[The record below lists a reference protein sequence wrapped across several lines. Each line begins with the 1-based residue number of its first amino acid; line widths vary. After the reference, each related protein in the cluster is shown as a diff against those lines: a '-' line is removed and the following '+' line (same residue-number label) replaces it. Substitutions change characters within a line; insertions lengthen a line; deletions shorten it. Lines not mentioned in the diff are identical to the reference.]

1 MLTINSSIM
10 NKVINGKLFVNGNL
24 AGVGDTIQ
32 GGDVV
37 RLVADDG
44 YMVKEV
50 RTPPEPYLGFKN
62 SSNSWVW
69 ATVDD
74 WIEKPLSVEI
84 ICPTLSPNTS
94 WLNFAA
100 GFDVN
105 PDYVPVE
112 PEPEPEPVPVFTFT
126 QAHIDDF
133 TNANAKIYIDDVLVT
148 DGTGFFTGDV
158 LTAKADDGYK
168 LNSITYRSST
178 TGGTNYFAVAPDELT
193 ATSSL
198 LNFGSGFNVSTEIDA
213 PPAPVPVFT
222 FTQAHIDDFTN
233 ANAKIYIDD
242 VLVTDGTGFFT
253 GDILTAKADD
263 GYTFS
268 EVASGGASV
277 SYRTGSGSTIYFELG
292 EPAKTA
298 TSDLLYFNSGFNV
311 ETIAILP
318 DVRGYNNVYAL
329 TDDQLRDVTQSRFVV
344 FDGLET
350 IDYGKYIIGLIEL
363 PFEVSP
369 DIIQG
374 ASTVKMGAYNSEIS
388 ATLLKTDTIRLNLG
402 DITVPLVKNSLLDYK
417 NTVAILHLPYAKAI
431 NVDVDYVI
439 GQTVNIEYVINL
451 YDGVAVINLSSS
463 KLGDVFLTVNVD
475 MDISIPFANI
485 ETFPSKNDGK
495 NISLGGDN
503 GVKTPYF
510 EIMRNN
516 AILENGFFTI
526 PIVDETLLSEQNGFI
541 KIDEIDLKVKASKDE
556 KEMIL
561 NTINQGVIIK

>member
-1 MLTINSSIM
+1 MLTINSNIM
-10 NKVINGKLFVNGNL
+10 NKIENGKLFVNDTL
-24 AGVGDTIQ
+24 AGVGDTIK

-44 YMVKEV
+44 YMVRQI

-62 SSNSWVW
+62 SSSAWVW
-69 ATVDD
+69 ATADD
-74 WIEKPLSVEI
+74 WIVEPLSVEM
-84 ICPTLSPNTS
+84 ICPTLKNPAS
-94 WLNFAA
+94 WLDFSA

-105 PDYVPVE
+105 PDYVPIQ
-112 PEPEPEPVPVFTFT
+112 PEPEPVPVFTFT

-133 TNANAKIYIDDVLVT
+133 TNANAKIYI
-148 DGTGFFTGDV
+148 
-158 LTAKADDGYK
+158 A
-168 LNSITYRSST
+168 
-178 TGGTNYFAVAPDELT
+178 
-193 ATSSL
+193 
-198 LNFGSGFNVSTEIDA
+198 
-213 PPAPVPVFT
+213 
-222 FTQAHIDDFTN
+222 
-233 ANAKIYIDD
+233 D

-263 GYTFS
+263 GYTFN
-268 EVASGGASV
+268 EVSNGGASV

-292 EPAKTA
+292 ETALTA
-298 TSDLLYFNSGFNV
+298 TSDLRYFNSGFNV

-318 DVRGYNNVYAL
+318 DVRGYNNVYVL

-350 IDYGKYIIGLIEL
+350 IDYGKYIIGLIDL

-374 ASTVKMGAYNSEIS
+374 ASTVKMGAYNSEIP

-417 NTVAILHLPYAKAI
+417 NTVAILHLPYANAI
-431 NVDVDYVI
+431 NIDVDYVI
-439 GQTVNIEYVINL
+439 GHTVNIEYVINL
-451 YDGVAVINLSSS
+451 YDGVTIINLSSS

-475 MDISIPFANI
+475 MNITIPFANI
-485 ETFPSKNDGK
+485 ETFPSKNDAK

-503 GVKTPYF
+503 GVKIPYF

-526 PIVDETLLSEQNGFI
+526 PIVDETLLIEQNGFI

-561 NTINQGVIIK
+561 NAINQGVIIK